1 MPLVPWIKRFA
12 FVFSAVAIVLTTV
25 YLLRG
30 RAPADALGE
39 AALWSAIAAAI
50 VVATQV
56 VRQRRGE
63 TCAICEDAPA
73 EPDRS

>member
-1 MPLVPWIKRFA
+1 MTLLPWIKRFA
-12 FVFSAVAIVLTTV
+12 FVFSAVAIVLTIV

-30 RAPADALGE
+30 RAPADAVGE

-50 VVATQV
+50 VVATRV

-63 TCAICEDAPA
+63 TCAICQDAPA
-73 EPDRS
+73 QQDRS